1 MERVLARFEGDVQ
14 LVLYPFTLNPT
25 SEVATQAALCA
36 GEQGKFWEFHS
47 LLYARQEQ
55 WRRLPNP
62 RQRLEEF
69 AADIGVD
76 TTALVSCVRS
86 GRMLK
91 LIDADK
97 AYGRSLG
104 VRSTPTVFINDK
116 RIVGAQQEGDFVRTI
131 RQELDRARRQAAQ

>member
-1 MERVLARFEGDVQ
+1 MLARFEGDVQ

-25 SEVATQAALCA
+25 SEAATQAALCA
-36 GEQGKFWEFHS
+36 GEQGKFWEFHRM
-47 LLYARQEQ
+47 LYARQEQ

-69 AADIGVD
+69 AGDIGVD
-76 TTALVSCVRS
+76 ITALASCVRS

-131 RQELDRARRQAAQ
+131 RQELDRVRRQAAQ

>member
-14 LVLYPFTLNPT
+14 LVLYPFTLNPA

-36 GEQGKFWEFHS
+36 GEQGKFWEFHR

-69 AADIGVD
+69 AGDVGVD

>member
-36 GEQGKFWEFHS
+36 GEQGKFWEFHR

-69 AADIGVD
+69 AGDVGVD
-76 TTALVSCVRS
+76 TTALASCVRS

>member
-1 MERVLARFEGDVQ
+1 MERVLARFEGDVH

-25 SEVATQAALCA
+25 SEAATQAALCA
-36 GEQGKFWEFHS
+36 GEQGKFWEFHR

-62 RQRLEEF
+62 RPRLEEI
-69 AADIGVD
+69 AGDVGVD
-76 TTALVSCVRS
+76 ATALASCVRS

-116 RIVGAQQEGDFVRTI
+116 RIVGAQREGDFVRTI

>member
-14 LVLYPFTLNPT
+14 LVLYPFTLNPA
-25 SEVATQAALCA
+25 SEAATQAALCA
-36 GEQGKFWEFHS
+36 GEQGKFWEFHR

-69 AADIGVD
+69 AGDVGVD
-76 TTALVSCVRS
+76 TAALASCVRS

>member
-14 LVLYPFTLNPT
+14 LVLYPFTLNPA

-36 GEQGKFWEFHS
+36 GEQGKFWEFHR

-62 RQRLEEF
+62 RPRLEEF
-69 AADIGVD
+69 AGDVGVD
-76 TTALVSCVRS
+76 TTALASCVRS

>member
-14 LVLYPFTLNPT
+14 LVLYPFTLNPA
-25 SEVATQAALCA
+25 SEAATQAALCA
-36 GEQGKFWEFHS
+36 GEQGKFWEFHR

-69 AADIGVD
+69 AGDVGVD
-76 TTALVSCVRS
+76 TTALVSCIRS

>member
-14 LVLYPFTLNPT
+14 LVLYPFTLNPA
-25 SEVATQAALCA
+25 SEEATQAALCA
-36 GEQGKFWEFHS
+36 GEQGKFWEFHRM
-47 LLYARQEQ
+47 LYARQEQ

-62 RQRLEEF
+62 RQRLQEF
-69 AADIGVD
+69 AGDVGVD
-76 TTALVSCVRS
+76 NAALASCVRS
-86 GRMLK
+86 GRMER
-91 LIDADK
+91 LISADK